1 MTKNLEDAMAVIRKY
16 APDFYPKIGM
26 ILGSGMT
33 NLSDQLTDAITIP
46 YQAFG
51 LGGTSTGVPG
61 HASLLVLGY
70 LNGIPVACLKG
81 RLHLYEGV
89 PYESVATLIRVVRH
103 LGAHHLIITAAVGS
117 LHPEVLPGSLMVITD
132 HINHLAGNPLV
143 GPNDES
149 IGPRFLSMANAYDS
163 DLRELLFEAA
173 EKLDIDFYEGV
184 YIATLGPSFETPA
197 EIRAFQILGADVV
210 GMSVVPEVIVA
221 RHAGMKVVAITVV
234 TNLAEGLSEEKLTHE
249 ATLQYGEIGA
259 RLIVRLLPEF
269 VAAIGAEIAST

>member
-1 MTKNLEDAMAVIRKY
+1 MTKNLDDAMVVIRKY

-33 NLSDQLTDAITIP
+33 SVSDQLTNAITIP

-51 LGGTSTGVPG
+51 LGSSTGIPG

-70 LNGIPVACLKG
+70 LNEIPVACLKG
-81 RLHLYEGV
+81 RLHMYEGV
-89 PYESVATLIRVVRH
+89 QYDSIVTLIRIVRQ

-117 LHPEVLPGSLMVITD
+117 LLPDILPGELVVVTD
-132 HINHLAGNPLV
+132 HINHLFGNPLV

-149 IGPRFLSMANAYDS
+149 VGPRFVSMANAYDS
-163 DLRELLFEAA
+163 DLREVLAQTA
-173 EKLDIDFYEGV
+173 EKLGIDIYEGV
-184 YIATLGPSFETPA
+184 YISTLGPSFETPA
-197 EIRAFQILGADVV
+197 EIRSFQILGADVV

-221 RHAGMKVVAITVV
+221 RHAGMKVVCITVV

-249 ATLQYGEIGA
+249 STLQFGEIGS
-259 RLIVRLLPEF
+259 RKIVKLLPEF
-269 VAAIGAEIAST
+269 IKAIGAEIASS